1 MTNSNNIINVSG
13 LTKIYTMG
21 NIFSKVKISAVDNI
35 TFDIKP
41 GEILTLAGESG
52 CGKTTVARIILN
64 FIEATTGNILYKSQD
79 ITHIKRKKEKK
90 IFMKEVQAIFQN
102 PFETFNPLRKV
113 EDYLF
118 ETSENYGITS
128 GRKEAEEHLES
139 VLRSVGLTLSMIKN
153 KYPSEFS
160 GGQLQRISIARSL
173 ITRPLLL
180 VADEPVSMIDASLRM
195 SIVNLFKELKEQY
208 GISVLYITHDL
219 ATAYYVSDRIIIMF
233 RGHIVESGSVEDVL
247 RNPKHPYT
255 SMLIESIPEPD
266 PRKVWQKSVDIS
278 TDESDEYLTKGCRFS
293 HRCPHVMEICNND
306 VPDFEVEGRIVKCN
320 LYKD

>member
-1 MTNSNNIINVSG
+1 MTKTNEMLNVKK
-13 LTKIYTMG
+13 LTKTYTLG
-21 NIFSKVKISAVDNI
+21 NIFSRVKISAVDNI
-35 TFDIKP
+35 SFKIKT

-64 FIEATTGNILYKSQD
+64 FIEATEGNIFYKNKD
-79 ITHIKRKKEKK
+79 ITHMNSKKEKMT
-90 IFMKEVQAIFQN
+90 FMKEVQAIFQN

-118 ETSENYGITS
+118 ETSKNFGITQS
-128 GRKEAEEHLES
+128 KAEAEKHIEG
-139 VLRSVGLTLSMIKN
+139 VLRSVGLTFSMVKN

-173 ITRPLLL
+173 ITKPLLL
-180 VADEPVSMIDASLRM
+180 VADEPVSMVDASLRM
-195 SIVNLFKELKEQY
+195 AIVNLFKELKDQY

-233 RGHIVESGSVEDVL
+233 RGHIVEMGNVEDVL
-247 RNPKHPYT
+247 RTPKHPYT

-266 PRKVWQKSVDIS
+266 PKKIWQKSVDMS
-278 TDESDEYLTKGCRFS
+278 TDESDEYLIKGCRFS
-293 HRCPHVMEICNND
+293 HRCPHFMEICKKE
-306 VPDFEVEGRIVKCN
+306 VPDFIVEGRIVKCY
-320 LYKD
+320 LYKN